1 MSRKSTARCV
11 EGHERCR
18 NHAATWHPASLYTDD
33 GRAARGRSPYVF
45 AARSAHVRT
54 GEEPKPHP
62 PASLP
67 GEPERDESRLR
78 LEEALVEIK
87 RVIAGQDEM
96 LERVLVCL
104 VAGGH
109 LLIEGVPGLAKTL
122 TIKTT
127 AAVLGGTFR
136 RVQFTPDLVPSDLVG
151 TRVFR
156 PDHGGFETELGPV
169 FCNFL
174 LADEINRAPAK
185 VQSALLEV
193 MQERQVT
200 IGHDTHPVPD
210 PFLVM
215 ATQNP
220 IESEG
225 TYPLPEAQV
234 DRFMLKVLVDYPQR
248 DEELTVVH
256 RALEDPVDVRQM
268 PALDEL
274 RTLQRAVRTSTSTL
288 ARQLC
293 GQAGGGDARA
303 RRVRARRPGGARRV
317 RRQPARP
324 DRARLRRPRARRSST
339 AATTSSPPT
348 SARSSRTR
356 SATGSC

>member
-1 MSRKSTARCV
+1 MSAPESEPT
-11 EGHERCR
+11 
-18 NHAATWHPASLYTDD
+18 PA
-33 GRAARGRSPYVF
+33 
-45 AARSAHVRT
+45 
-54 GEEPKPHP
+54 P
-62 PASLP
+62 PETPSSVS
-67 GEPERDESRLR
+67 EQSESRAL

-127 AAVLGGTFR
+127 AAVLGGSFKR
-136 RVQFTPDLVPSDLVG
+136 IQFTPDLVPSDLVG
-151 TRVFR
+151 TRIYR
-156 PDHGGFETELGPV
+156 PDRADFDTELGPV

-193 MQERQVT
+193 MQEHQVT
-200 IGHDTHPVPD
+200 IGHDTHPVPE

-234 DRFMLKVLVDYPQR
+234 DRFMLKVLVGYPER

-256 RALEDPVDVRQM
+256 RSLDDPVDVRQVLPLSQLAALQQSVKNVYVDPGLVSYAVSLATATRE
-268 PALDEL
+268 PAQFGLDEVTEL
-274 RTLQRAVRTSTSTL
+274 VAYGASPRGPIALVQS
-288 ARQLC
+288 
-293 GQAGGGDARA
+293 ARA
-303 RRVRARRPGGARRV
+303 LALIHGRDYVIPGDIRALVKDAFRHRLVLTYQALAEERTADDVLDAVLAAVPQPRLELGRP
-317 RRQPARP
+317 
-324 DRARLRRPRARRSST
+324 
-339 AATTSSPPT
+339 AA
-348 SARSSRTR
+348 A
-356 SATGSC
+356 

>member
-1 MSRKSTARCV
+1 MSAPEV
-11 EGHERCR
+11 EHDAPGH
-18 NHAATWHPASLYTDD
+18 
-33 GRAARGRSPYVF
+33 RA
-45 AARSAHVRT
+45 
-54 GEEPKPHP
+54 
-62 PASLP
+62 
-67 GEPERDESRLR
+67 R

-127 AAVLGGTFR
+127 AEVLGGTFK

-151 TRVFR
+151 TRVYR
-156 PDHGGFETELGPV
+156 PDVGGFETDLGPV

-234 DRFMLKVLVDYPQR
+234 DRFMLKVLVGYPER
-248 DEELTVVH
+248 DEELTVVQ
-256 RALEDPVDVRQM
+256 RSLEAAARVREVLT
-268 PALDEL
+268 LDEL
-274 RTLQRAVRTSTSTL
+274 RTLQAGVREVYVDPGLISYAVSLAAATREPASVGLPQVAELVSYGASPRGPIALVQASRAL
-288 ARQLC
+288 ALVHGRDYVIP
-293 GQAGGGDARA
+293 GD
-303 RRVRARRPGGARRV
+303 VRALVKDAFRH
-317 RRQPARP
+317 
-324 DRARLRRPRARRSST
+324 RLVLSYQALAEERTADDVLDAVI
-339 AATTSSPPT
+339 AATPQPRLELGRP
-348 SARSSRTR
+348 A
-356 SATGSC
+356 AA

>member
-1 MSRKSTARCV
+1 MSAPESEPTIP
-11 EGHERCR
+11 
-18 NHAATWHPASLYTDD
+18 AAE
-33 GRAARGRSPYVF
+33 SP
-45 AARSAHVRT
+45 
-54 GEEPKPHP
+54 P
-62 PASLP
+62 
-67 GEPERDESRLR
+67 PERDPDAPRAL
-78 LEEALVEIK
+78 LEEALVEVK

-127 AAVLGGTFR
+127 AAVLGGSFR
-136 RVQFTPDLVPSDLVG
+136 RIQFTPDLVPSDLVG
-151 TRVFR
+151 TRVYR
-156 PDHGGFETELGPV
+156 PDQGNFETDLGPV

-200 IGHDTHPVPD
+200 IGHDTHFVPQ

-234 DRFMLKVLVDYPQR
+234 DRFMLKILVGYPER
-248 DEELTVVH
+248 DEELTVVN
-256 RALEDPVDVRQM
+256 RSLEDPVEVRQVL
-268 PALDEL
+268 PLSELSALQTQRQGHLRRPRPREL
-274 RTLQRAVRTSTSTL
+274 R
-288 ARQLC
+288 
-293 GQAGGGDARA
+293 GQPRRRDTRA
-303 RRVRARRPGGARRV
+303 RHVRPRRHRRV
-317 RRQPARP
+317 RRLRREPARP
-324 DRARLRRPRARRSST
+324 DRARPERARARPRARS
-339 AATTSSPPT
+339 
-348 SARSSRTR
+348 
-356 SATGSC
+356 